1 MWDKW
6 VVRVL
11 AGVYI
16 VGGVVTL
23 LAPET
28 MGKFTRWIGNKPRY
42 MRLDAI
48 AGIGLGTVLAI
59 REYREK
65 EPPPP
70 WWSRIFEQARLRQ

>member
-6 VVRVL
+6 IVRIL
-11 AGVYI
+11 AGAYI
-16 VGGVVTL
+16 VGGAATL
-23 LAPET
+23 LAPES
-28 MGKFTRWIGNKPRY
+28 MARFTRWFANNPLY

-48 AGIGLGTVLAI
+48 AVVGLGVFLAI

-70 WWSRIFEQARLRQ
+70 WWHRIFS